1 MILRAGKGQR
11 EIAMSDQAKVPLF
24 RLSTKARSSENGNG
38 RKSHLISTAD
48 AAPERK
54 ANLKRAFFFL
64 AVAFLLILASQL
76 RRVGETPDSIS
87 TRAFGRGISL
97 SLSPRREGGNQIGFV
112 VQFQLRN
119 AGNRSLFYPARPGTS
134 APVGQIVS
142 RASGSSEWMTPSGTL
157 KQQGAAVQELIDRN
171 LAWIEMPPGGWVDGA
186 FQDPKEFPGW
196 HAYAIYVK
204 AERNADE
211 VLIVSEPYHFERK

>member
-1 MILRAGKGQR
+1 
-11 EIAMSDQAKVPLF
+11 MSDQAKVPLF

-48 AAPERK
+48 VAPGEERK
-54 ANLKRAFFFL
+54 VNLKRAFFFL
-64 AVAFLLILASQL
+64 AVAFLLIFASQL
-76 RRVGETPDSIS
+76 SRVGETPDSSS
-87 TRAFGRGISL
+87 TRAFGRGITV
-97 SLSPRREGGNQIGFV
+97 SLSPRRDGGNQIGLV

-119 AGNRSLFYPARPGTS
+119 MGNRSLFYPARPGTS
-134 APVGQIVS
+134 APLGQIVS

-157 KQQGAAVQELIDRN
+157 KPQGAALQEFINPN

-186 FQDPKEFPGW
+186 FHDPEEFPES

-204 AERNADE
+204 PDRNADE
-211 VLIVSEPYHFERK
+211 VLIVSEPYRFDRN